1 MTVIPRELENYI
13 TIFDIPLPTIDEIR
27 GIIRA
32 FITDMEIEVD
42 ADTIDEI
49 ALSFKGLNE
58 FQIRQILTLAY
69 QDGGCITD
77 PEGKGAVHQEIR
89 HVGDR

>member
-1 MTVIPRELENYI
+1 
-13 TIFDIPLPTIDEIR
+13 
-27 GIIRA
+27 
-32 FITDMEIEVD
+32 MEIEVD

-69 QDGGCITD
+69 QDGGCITRGD
-77 PEGKGAVHQEIR
+77 KALILKEKEQFIKKSGIRCGGKCKGAGQGCHW
-89 HVGDR
+89 GAYPPGGF